1 MPKKQSKKPVVDP
14 GPSAAQRWD
23 AQLKS
28 AGGWLGDLVG
38 APESA
43 SAPHSADTYGEN
55 GHSAH
60 PKTGGSSIFQSIG
73 DLGRGVQQEGLSALL
88 DPMGII
94 DRQDA
99 QRDLASRFDVGGL
112 GAGVGDGDQQN
123 DVTSEEFQEIAK
135 LYSDIRRGKTSLQV
149 GPSGMQGAQTEGA
162 LWTEKALDDKESRQF
177 QERTMED
184 IADILQTT
192 SGRGLVGE
200 LANNK
205 ETTVIS
211 KAVDALG
218 KTDTAG
224 AAGGNYEYLN
234 DKGRELGRE
243 GKVKYAA
250 GETNL
255 GDNGGE
261 YRSDV
266 TLFHELTHA
275 YHGLN
280 RSTAFGGVYDVPEQ
294 DQEIGANEYQAVG
307 LQAYAGNKYTEN
319 AYRRD
324 RAALTSGNRTL
335 GGNDSDLLQRDTYL
349 PKKN

>member
-1 MPKKQSKKPVVDP
+1 MPKKQSKKPVVETAS

-43 SAPHSADTYGEN
+43 SAPHAASDDAHT
-55 GHSAH
+55 AH
-60 PKTGGSSIFQSIG
+60 PKEATGWSAMFQGIG

-88 DPMGII
+88 DPSGII

-112 GAGVGDGDQQN
+112 GAGVGEGDQQN

-135 LYSDIRRGKTSLQV
+135 LYSDIRRGKTSLKV
-149 GPSGMQGAQTEGA
+149 DGGGMDGD
-162 LWTEKALDDKESRQF
+162 WNEKGLDAKESKQF

-184 IADILQTT
+184 IGDLLQTT

-200 LANNK
+200 LAKNK
-205 ETTVIS
+205 ETTTIAKS
-211 KAVDALG
+211 MN
-218 KTDTAG
+218 
-224 AAGGNYEYLN
+224 AAGRADTDNASAIPFSYDDGSKEAY
-234 DKGRELGRE
+234 
-243 GKVKYAA
+243 VKYVA
-250 GETNL
+250 GEGHRP
-255 GDNGGE
+255 GDGDH
-261 YRSDV
+261 RSDV

-275 YHGLN
+275 YTMLNGTVAPIEATVQDAGTDHGVELM
-280 RSTAFGGVYDVPEQ
+280 
-294 DQEIGANEYQAVG
+294 EYQAAG
-307 LQAYAGNKYTEN
+307 LGAYAGNQYSEN

-324 RAALTSGNRTL
+324 RASLTTGNRTL
-335 GGNDSDLLQRDTYL
+335 GGKDIDLPQRDTYL
-349 PKKN
+349 TP